1 MNFTPTDE
9 QWEKM
14 KKHIK
19 SDKYSKEDFF
29 VFETRAVGDRI
40 VPNRYTRLM
49 PEFLKVMEE
58 DAKKGVSL
66 MVNRNWSQLG
76 VQAIPIGKVFDARMG
91 DSSQDG
97 ETMSLYT
104 TQYIHKDDSK
114 IDGYSKNDI
123 INLIETGVLSDTSVG
138 FTTGGA
144 DTHICSICGNSIYD
158 WRKCEHIPGKKY
170 VVDEETNKVETC
182 IEELHKPKD
191 LSEEG
196 NNLLMENSLVFDGA
210 YPNAVIQSK
219 LSKDSKD
226 ETFKVLEGK
235 PEMSE
240 KDVIVGYTSKEG
252 VNLLYT
258 HLLEKGGEELK
269 TKKLAN
275 EENDELEEVTETEET
290 TENEEEVVEETV
302 EEEKENEEAG
312 ESTEETT
319 EDEEKENVEEDP
331 EEPEEEKP
339 EENPSED
346 TENNLYTESDI
357 ISKFGNIADSFEGL
371 IQLAKEGLEYK
382 NETIKQALDS
392 GVHSMGNAFN
402 KEVFA
407 KTFSSMS
414 TKDIKEMAEVWEE
427 QAKNQFSDK
436 KVSKQSNVKDTIN
449 KDEIVITDYSKYK
462 TGNY

>member
-1 MNFTPTDE
+1 
-9 QWEKM
+9 
-14 KKHIK
+14 
-19 SDKYSKEDFF
+19 
-29 VFETRAVGDRI
+29 
-40 VPNRYTRLM
+40 
-49 PEFLKVMEE
+49 
-58 DAKKGVSL
+58 
-66 MVNRNWSQLG
+66 
-76 VQAIPIGKVFDARMG
+76 
-91 DSSQDG
+91 
-97 ETMSLYT
+97 MSLYT

-144 DTHICSICGNSIYD
+144 ETHICSICGNSIYD
-158 WRKCEHIPGKKY
+158 WKKCEHIPGRKY
-170 VVDEETNKVETC
+170 IVDEETNKIETC
-182 IEELHKPKD
+182 IEELHKPKE

-240 KDVIVGYTSKEG
+240 KDTIVGYTSKEG

-290 TENEEEVVEETV
+290 VENEEEIVEEEVVEETV
-302 EEEKENEEAG
+302 EEEEEKEEG
-312 ESTEETT
+312 ESTEEK
-319 EDEEKENVEEDP
+319 EEENVEEDP
-331 EEPEEEKP
+331 EEQKEQEEKEEQE
-339 EENPSED
+339 EENPNED
-346 TENNLYTESDI
+346 TESNLYTEADI

-414 TKDIKEMAEVWEE
+414 TKDIKEMAEVWES
-427 QAKNQFSDK
+427 QAKAQFSDK
-436 KVSKQSNVKDTIN
+436 KVSKQSNAKDTKN
-449 KDEIVITDYSKYK
+449 DDEIIVTDYSKYK